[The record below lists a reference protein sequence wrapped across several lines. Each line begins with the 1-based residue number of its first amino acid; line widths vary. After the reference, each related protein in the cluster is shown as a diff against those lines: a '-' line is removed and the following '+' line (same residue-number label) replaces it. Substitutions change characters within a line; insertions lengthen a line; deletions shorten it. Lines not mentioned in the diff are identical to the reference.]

1 MFKIQWMVF
10 VLLLF
15 VSGCGKQSG
24 LPMTTPEKDV
34 HYYFPK
40 VSIAMKADFSE
51 QCQWSENRDWY
62 KNKLLSKMQ
71 ESSYFLEVSEKKQ
84 PYQIL
89 VTYTQYT
96 YTSWGSKVV
105 SWITPAGLFG
115 GLDLDIEYA
124 LLIRVMHYGKEIEK
138 YLYREEYIS
147 KACNVHREGKRFF
160 EKSINKFLK
169 ILPYKSKL
177 KKIKVKKKD

>member
-1 MFKIQWMVF
+1 M
-10 VLLLF
+10 
-15 VSGCGKQSG
+15 
-24 LPMTTPEKDV
+24 
-34 HYYFPK
+34 
-40 VSIAMKADFSE
+40 
-51 QCQWSENRDWY
+51 
-62 KNKLLSKMQ
+62 
-71 ESSYFLEVSEKKQ
+71 
-84 PYQIL
+84 
-89 VTYTQYT
+89 
-96 YTSWGSKVV
+96 V

-115 GLDLDIEYA
+115 GLDLDIEYV

-138 YLYREEYIS
+138 YLYKEEYVS